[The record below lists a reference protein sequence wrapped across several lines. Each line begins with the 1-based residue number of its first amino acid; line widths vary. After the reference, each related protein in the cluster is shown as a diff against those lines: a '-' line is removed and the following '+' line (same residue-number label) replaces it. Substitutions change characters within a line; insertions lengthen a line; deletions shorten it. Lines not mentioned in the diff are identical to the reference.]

1 MSRDANET
9 PPRFEQIVEDLQAL
23 VARLEAGNLPLDEAL
38 DLYERGVA
46 LAREGNRLL
55 EGAERRVEELQK
67 SLAGGEPG

>member
-1 MSRDANET
+1 MNAQSEAKPR
-9 PPRFEQIVEDLQAL
+9 RFEQIVEDLQAL

-67 SLAGGEPG
+67 SLAAGND

>member
-1 MSRDANET
+1 MSESSDKPR
-9 PPRFEQIVEDLQAL
+9 RFEQIVEDLQAL

-46 LAREGNRLL
+46 LAREGNRQL

-67 SLAGGEPG
+67 SLAAGD